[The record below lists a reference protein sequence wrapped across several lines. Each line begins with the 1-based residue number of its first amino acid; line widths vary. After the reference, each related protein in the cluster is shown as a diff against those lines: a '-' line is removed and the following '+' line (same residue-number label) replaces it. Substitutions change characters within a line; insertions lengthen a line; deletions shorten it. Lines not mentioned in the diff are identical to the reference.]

1 MGTSCT
7 CMSAEIK
14 ALEDYDVETKDEPI
28 LIQDTAIVPKEKT
41 ASVQSVMRGF
51 KARSEGK

>member
-14 ALEDYDVETKDEPI
+14 ALEEYDVETKDEPI
-28 LIQDTAIVPKEKT
+28 MIRETDLMPREKT
-41 ASVQSVMRGF
+41 ASVQSAMRGF
-51 KARSEGK
+51 KARS